1 MTQKIQG
8 FVGIGDNAG
17 AEIVLGQQLAAGSIP
32 VVLTAIQAAALAA
45 GGGKTIKTVSGTI
58 SADTDVIAAVASK
71 RIKVAAYSI
80 FTVGTNA
87 DLVLFKSGGTA
98 GTELWR
104 VILQSVAS
112 QVMGCNLAAS
122 APAFLFATVAGE
134 KLTLDVNQSDTLHY
148 SISYYDD
155 DAT

>member
-1 MTQKIQG
+1 MTERITSN
-8 FVGIGDNAG
+8 VGIAQING
-17 AEIVLGQQLAAGSIP
+17 AELNLGQQLAAASIP
-32 VVLTAIQAAALAA
+32 VVLPATQAVAA
-45 GGGKTIKTVSGTI
+45 KTIKTVSGTLT
-58 SADTDVIAAVASK
+58 ADADVIPAVTGK
-71 RIKVAAYSI
+71 RIKVCAYSVI
-80 FTVGTNA
+80 TTGTNLNLA
-87 DLVLFKSGGTA
+87 IFKSNGTA

-104 VILQSVAS
+104 LALQSVAS
-112 QVMGCNLAAS
+112 QVMGANLAVS